1 MTLAGYVALAAAAV
15 LILLLLWYVSNSCR
29 YYVKFTVFLLLSLF
43 FGSVFIPLMLFRP
56 RDWRNAL
63 LPAWGARQ
71 ISKILGIKFHLRGLD
86 NVVTDSGCVVVINH
100 QSCLDLLVL
109 AELWPK
115 LKRCTVISKK
125 EVFYLWPFGLAA
137 WLWGTI
143 YINRL
148 NVEQAQAAINS
159 TADTIKNGKMKLCM
173 FPEGTRNNGPTLLPF
188 KKGAFHVAIASQTPV
203 QPVVVTRYYFLESK
217 EKIFNPGKAV
227 ITILPPIDTTGLKKE
242 DVGSLVERTRELML
256 NVHTL
261 STELL
266 LQNIKNKDM

>member
-1 MTLAGYVALAAAAV
+1 MEVAGGVAAWALSLAV
-15 LILLLLWYVSNSCR
+15 LVVLWHVSRACR
-29 YYVKFTVFLLLSLF
+29 YYLKFTLFLLLSLF
-43 FGSVFIPLMLFRP
+43 FGTVFIPLMFFKP

-71 ISKILGIKFHLRGLD
+71 ISKILGIQFHLRGLD
-86 NVVTDSGCVVVINH
+86 NVVNDSGCVVLINH

-143 YINRL
+143 YINRV

-188 KKGAFHVAIASQTPV
+188 KKGAFHVAIASQTPI
-203 QPVVVTRYYFLESK
+203 QPVVVTRYYFLNSK
-217 EKIFNPGKAV
+217 EKIFETGKAV
-227 ITILPPIDTTGLKKE
+227 ITILPPIDTTGLKKD
-242 DVGSLVERTRELML
+242 DVGSLAERTRGLML
-256 NVHTL
+256 DVHAS

-266 LQNIKNKDM
+266 LQNIKNKHI